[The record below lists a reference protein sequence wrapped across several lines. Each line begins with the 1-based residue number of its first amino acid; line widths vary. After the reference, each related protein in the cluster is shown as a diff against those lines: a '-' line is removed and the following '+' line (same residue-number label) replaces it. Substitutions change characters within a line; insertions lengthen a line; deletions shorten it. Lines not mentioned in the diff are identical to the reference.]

1 MKLKKLLIVA
11 ALLLGGTS
19 VLARQGSAPGKR
31 ERESL
36 PLAGIWQFKLDPTN
50 VAIPVK
56 GSRFTPQLPETITL
70 PGSTDQAGKGYK
82 TQDMTSI
89 RLTRMFEYAG
99 AAWYE
104 KQNVF
109 IPEEWR
115 GKRIFIHLERAH
127 WEVRAWVNG
136 HAVGREMSLST
147 PHEFDITDRVKFGE
161 RNTVR
166 FRVDNSKIFNLEYT
180 HAVSAETQTNWN
192 GIIGDMEIRAYDQVR
207 MADIQLYPDRKG
219 RKVKVD
225 VTLANPQKRS
235 VEGEIALRCSGGNG
249 GSDTAV
255 QLPLRTYAFSGSDS
269 VFVVSYEY
277 ALGDKVLLWDEFTPN
292 LYRAEFSMTASDGK
306 DAFADE
312 TSETFG
318 VRDLA
323 TEGTR
328 LTIND
333 RILFLR
339 GNVNSAEFPIT
350 GYPPMDYDEWFRIL
364 KVCRDYGL
372 NSVRFHSWCPPE
384 AAFEAADRLGLY
396 LQVENSDWRF
406 TIGTV
411 PELDAFFFDEASRI
425 FREYGNHPSFAFFCE
440 GNELVGPGR
449 DPVLKKMLEQWKKDP
464 RHLYAAASGYPNI
477 EGSDFFD
484 YYGPRPQRWQEGL
497 KGRFNVAPLNTM
509 YDYSDYVKKVSV
521 PLITHEIGQWCNYP
535 DFNQVGKYTGVLKP
549 YNYEIF
555 REGLRD
561 KNMLD
566 QAWDFHIASG
576 KFQVI
581 QKKEEF
587 ESYFR
592 TPGFGGYTLLQI
604 NDFPG
609 QGTSPVGV
617 VDVFYDA
624 KPYVTAE
631 EFRRMQGTRVPLL
644 RAEKFTWTN
653 GETFTG
659 KAQIVNFSDRA
670 VRNGR
675 VEWSL
680 KYPDVRVYRKGG
692 FRATDIPVGPITELG
707 EVSIPLSGIREAV
720 KMTLTFSLAG
730 TDVFNEWAVWVY
742 PQRLPETQMDGVV
755 VAREWNAA
763 VRQRLLDGATVFLM
777 ADPERI
783 DSDVPPGF
791 SGISWNAVWSGTP
804 PNLLGILCDPE
815 HPALRE
821 FPTEFHSNWQWFDMV
836 RYSRPMV
843 LDHTPALFRPVVQ
856 MIPDW
861 NNNRKIGLIIEARVG
876 KGKLLMTSI
885 DLEGI
890 REKSPVARQMLHSL
904 ERYVAGE
911 GFAPTAELTPE
922 MIDKLFRAE

>member
-1 MKLKKLLIVA
+1 MLKKLSFIVA
-11 ALLLGGTS
+11 ALLLGGTP
-19 VLARQGSAPGKR
+19 VPARPGSAQG

-36 PLAGIWQFKLDPTN
+36 TLAGIWQFKLDPVN
-50 VAIPVK
+50 VATPVNQ
-56 GSRFTPQLPETITL
+56 FMPQLPETITL
-70 PGSTDQAGKGYK
+70 PGTTDQAGKGYK

-115 GKRIFIHLERAH
+115 GKQIFIHLERAH
-127 WEVRAWVNG
+127 WEVQTWVNG
-136 HAVGREMSLST
+136 KFAGKEMSLST
-147 PHEFDITDRVKFGE
+147 PHEFDITDLVKFGE
-161 RNTVR
+161 RNTIR

-192 GIIGDMEIRAYDQVR
+192 GIIGDMEIRAYDMVHI
-207 MADIQLYPDRKG
+207 ADVQLYPDRKG
-219 RKVKVD
+219 RKVRAD
-225 VTLANPQKRS
+225 VTVANPAKLD
-235 VEGEIALRCSGGNG
+235 VEGSVALRCTGGDG
-249 GSDTAV
+249 AV
-255 QLPLRTYAFSGSDS
+255 ELPEQTYAFAGSDS
-269 VFVVSYEY
+269 VLVVKCEY
-277 ALGDKVLLWDEFTPN
+277 ALGDNVLLWDEFTPN
-292 LYRAEFSMTASDGK
+292 LYRAELALDASDGEK
-306 DAFADE
+306 SYSDALTE
-312 TSETFG
+312 HFG
-318 VRDLA
+318 VRDFGVR
-323 TEGTR
+323 GTQ

-333 RILFLR
+333 RVMFLR

-350 GYPPMDYDEWFRIL
+350 GYPPTDYDEWYRIL

-411 PELDAFFFDEASRI
+411 PELDAFFFDEAERI

-449 DPVLKKMLEQWKKDP
+449 DPFLKKMLEQWKQDS
-464 RHLYAAASGYPNI
+464 RHLYTAASGYPNI

-484 YYGPRPQRWQEGL
+484 YYGPRPQRWREGL
-497 KGRFNVAPLNTM
+497 KGRFNASPLNTL

-521 PLITHEIGQWCNYP
+521 PLVTHEIGQWCNYP
-535 DFNQVGKYTGVLKP
+535 DFNQIRKYTGVLKP

-587 ESYFR
+587 ESYLR

-617 VDVFYDA
+617 VDVFYDP

-631 EFRRMQGTRVPLL
+631 EFRRMQSPRKPLL
-644 RAEKFTWTN
+644 RTEKFTWTN
-653 GETFTG
+653 AETFTG
-659 KAQIVNFSDRA
+659 KAQIVNFGDRTI
-670 VRNGR
+670 RNGR
-675 VEWSL
+675 VAWTLS
-680 KYPDVRVYRKGG
+680 YPDGRVYRKGS

-707 EVSIPLSGIREAV
+707 ELSIPLSGIREAV
-720 KMTLTFSLAG
+720 KMTLRFALTG
-730 TDVFNEWAVWVY
+730 TDVANEWSVWVY
-742 PQRLPETQMDGVV
+742 PEQLPEPSLDNVV
-755 VAREWNAA
+755 VAREWNET
-763 VRQRLLDGATVFLM
+763 VRDQLLNGATVFLM

-821 FPTEFHSNWQWFDMV
+821 FPTEFHSNWQWFDLV
-836 RYSRPMV
+836 RYSRPML

-861 NNNRKIGLIIEARVG
+861 NNNRKIGLILEARVG

-890 REKSPVARQMLHSL
+890 REKSPVARQMLYSL
-904 ERYVAGE
+904 ERYVAGD
-911 GFAPTAELTPE
+911 GFNPEATLAPD
-922 MIDKLFRAE
+922 MIDKLFKTE